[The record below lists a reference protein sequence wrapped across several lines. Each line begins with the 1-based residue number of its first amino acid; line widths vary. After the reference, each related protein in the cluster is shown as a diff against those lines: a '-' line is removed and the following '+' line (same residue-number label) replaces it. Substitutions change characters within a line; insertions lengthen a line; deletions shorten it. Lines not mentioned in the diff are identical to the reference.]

1 MPKRRARSEP
11 KPWKYDWRN
20 PDMVIVTRTKEEIS
34 YGSNIWEHKTVELT
48 PEEWQSWCRESMATS
63 RAPTWD
69 KDKTY
74 F

>member
-1 MPKRRARSEP
+1 
-11 KPWKYDWRN
+11 
-20 PDMVIVTRTKEEIS
+20 MVIVTRTKEEIS